1 MITNRDK
8 MKMKPIGVIH
18 LPYKS
23 TEEAPYQGCKS
34 DGTGEI
40 EIFDEYARGLKDVE
54 GFSHLIILYWMHK
67 STNYSLLIKTPWDDK
82 LHGLFTTRSQNRPNP
97 IGLSVVRLI
106 KRDGNIL
113 KIKGMD
119 AIEGTPV
126 IDIKPY
132 IPEFDE
138 EKNIKIGWLENKIRD
153 KNE

>member
-18 LPYKS
+18 TPYKS
-23 TEEAPYQGCKS
+23 TKEAPYQGCKS
-34 DGTGEI
+34 DAMCEI

>member
-8 MKMKPIGVIH
+8 MKMRPIGVIH
-18 LPYKS
+18 TPYKS
-23 TEEAPYQGCKS
+23 TKEVPYQGYKS
-34 DGTGEI
+34 DAMCEI

-97 IGLSVVRLI
+97 IGLSIVRLI

-113 KIKGMD
+113 KIKGID
-119 AIEGTPV
+119 AIEETPV

>member
-18 LPYKS
+18 TPYKS

-34 DGTGEI
+34 DAMCEI

-113 KIKGMD
+113 KIKGID
-119 AIEGTPV
+119 AIEETPV

>member
-18 LPYKS
+18 TPYKS
-23 TEEAPYQGCKS
+23 TKEAPYQGCKS
-34 DGTGEI
+34 DETGEI

-113 KIKGMD
+113 KIKGID
-119 AIEGTPV
+119 AIEETPV